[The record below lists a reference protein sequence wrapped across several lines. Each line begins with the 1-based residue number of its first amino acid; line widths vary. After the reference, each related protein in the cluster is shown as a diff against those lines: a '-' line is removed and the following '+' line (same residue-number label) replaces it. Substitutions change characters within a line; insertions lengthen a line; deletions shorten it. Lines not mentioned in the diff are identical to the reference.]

1 MTSEIAQALHALAQV
16 NPFAAGVAVVV
27 LAMIGGVILFGRS
40 RDVFAEVNAK
50 TRADDFQSQLLAE
63 LKDTRGREGALR
75 AELAASRAAN
85 EKLSGELIEV
95 RAEVTLMR
103 EQLKRLIETLRDVRE
118 GRLAPSSIPAQEGL

>member
-1 MTSEIAQALHALAQV
+1 
-16 NPFAAGVAVVV
+16 
-27 LAMIGGVILFGRS
+27 MIGGVILFGRS

-85 EKLSGELIEV
+85 EKLSGEPS
-95 RAEVTLMR
+95 
-103 EQLKRLIETLRDVRE
+103 KC
-118 GRLAPSSIPAQEGL
+118 APK